1 MNRHLR
7 QVVGYLALTL
17 LIGAGLSYYT
27 LNWTRGPGAVR
38 DPLRHG
44 PAARPE
50 SDPSPLSAGMGL
62 DQRPLEPRM
71 EEGLPTYD
79 LVLRE
84 ADGMVQGPVLQVR
97 EGELARFRV
106 RNGLD
111 QPATVHWHGIAL
123 PAGTSSAIRLSDEP
137 IPPGGTSDF
146 QFRPA
151 RAGTHWYHSHL
162 GNGRVIIGPLIV
174 EP

>member
-1 MNRHLR
+1 MNRHFR
-7 QVVGYLALTL
+7 HVIGYLALTL
-17 LIGAGLSYYT
+17 LIGAGLSHYT
-27 LNWTRGPGAVR
+27 LNWARGPGAVR
-38 DPLRHG
+38 DPARHG

-50 SDPSPLSAGMGL
+50 SVPSPLSAGMHVG
-62 DQRPLEPRM
+62 QRPQEARM

-84 ADGMVQGPVLQVR
+84 VNGVVQGPVLQVR

-106 RNGLD
+106 RNELD
-111 QPATVHWHGIAL
+111 QPAIVHWHGIAL
-123 PAGTSSAIRLSDEP
+123 PAGTSSAIRLSEEP
-137 IPPGGTSDF
+137 ISPGSTSLF

-151 RAGTHWYHSHL
+151 TAGTYWYHSHV
-162 GNGRVIIGPLIV
+162 GNGQVIIGPLIV